1 LTLWTWL
8 RTRMWPIPVML
19 CLGLG
24 LAGCGITPGSG
35 PWMGGAQSQSSE
47 ALPFD
52 VIDLTPV
59 TVAAVSRPVD
69 VNVPSSIGDL
79 PASGRVSV
87 APGDQLRV
95 RVFEQYSGNIFPSLV
110 NPGADLGVQQVSDKG
125 TISVPYVGSVRVAG
139 LNLTQIENQ
148 IIKQLG
154 KKAQNP
160 LVIVEL
166 VSDRSSTVMVSGD
179 VKNPGNASLLDGI
192 RTVIDAINSRGGVAN
207 AGAPLI
213 GQPGS
218 ATSAGS
224 QTEVVLRRQGQVIL
238 TAQYSDLLASRDVP
252 IQKGDEIVVRPNSRT
267 FTVLGAVQRSGNV
280 PIGKSDLTLIEALGT
295 VGGLQDLQA
304 NKTGVYLF
312 RMGDLEQNPAA
323 RARVFR
329 LDLGQPASIFLAQQ
343 CYIQPK
349 DVVYVTNAPLYE
361 YNKLLLSIYQTLT
374 VISISKGNVIPVT
387 VWR

>member
-1 LTLWTWL
+1 
-8 RTRMWPIPVML
+8 ML
-19 CLGLG
+19 CLGFG
-24 LAGCGITPGSG
+24 LASCSLPGSG

-52 VIDLTPV
+52 VIDLTPA
-59 TVAAVSRPVD
+59 TVPALSQSPG
-69 VNVPSSIGDL
+69 VNILSSMGNL

-95 RVFEQYSGNIFPSLV
+95 RVFEQYSGNIFPTLV
-110 NPGADLGVQQVSDKG
+110 NPGADLGVQQVTDKG
-125 TISVPYVGSVRVAG
+125 TINVPYVGSVRVAG
-139 LNLTQIENQ
+139 LDLTQIENQ
-148 IIKQLG
+148 IIKRLG
-154 KKAQNP
+154 GKAQDP

-166 VSDRSSTVMVSGD
+166 VADRSNTVMVSGD
-179 VKNPGNASLLDGI
+179 VKNPGNVSLLDGN

-207 AGAPLI
+207 AGPPLI

-218 ATSAGS
+218 ALSAGS

-238 TAQYSDLLASRDVP
+238 RAQYSDLLAGGDVP
-252 IQKGDEIVVRPNSRT
+252 IQKGDEIVVRPNSRI
-267 FTVLGAVQRSGNV
+267 FTVLGAVQKSGNV
-280 PIGKSDLTLIEALGT
+280 PMGKSNLTLMEALGA

-304 NKTGVYLF
+304 NKTGVFLF

-329 LDLGQPASIFLAQQ
+329 LDLGQPISIFVAQQ

-361 YNKLLLSIYQTLT
+361 YNKIILAIYQTFAI
-374 VISISKGNVIPVT
+374 VGISKGSVVPAT
-387 VWR
+387 VF